1 MMEEINI
8 LSQEREEI
16 EQLARENQIE
26 VEEKMNEEIT
36 ALRNEHAQEIEEMK

>member
-26 VEEKMNEEIT
+26 VEEKMNEEI
-36 ALRNEHAQEIEEMK
+36 